1 MDGTSKKSCFYNW
14 METRTFRAGCVDFT
28 GILKDKIAAF
38 VLFLM
43 TMFDTK
49 LVTLFKVDETLS

>member
-1 MDGTSKKSCFYNW
+1 MGADGWNLEKTVFFYNW

-38 VLFLM
+38 VLIP
-43 TMFDTK
+43 DDN
-49 LVTLFKVDETLS
+49 V